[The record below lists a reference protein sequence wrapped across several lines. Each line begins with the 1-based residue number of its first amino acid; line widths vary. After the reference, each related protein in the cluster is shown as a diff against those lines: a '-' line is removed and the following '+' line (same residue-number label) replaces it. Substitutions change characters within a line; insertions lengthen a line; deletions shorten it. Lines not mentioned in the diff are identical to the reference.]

1 MNTWVQKR
9 VSIPVSVLSDDEW
22 RFDACPTKQLH
33 WCDMYEHARDNK
45 LVAEMVASYRSK
57 KEWAVAGLFP
67 DTSSSVLC
75 KAFIDAFP
83 EFPAAPFL
91 SLNATVRAERCRL
104 LDRLRGKLQVGF
116 YNERGSLR
124 LSEETVVLCIHR
136 RAPRAAVMR
145 ALTELVQVGPG
156 PQRPNK
162 NLQYLALVR
171 LYKRHGNW
179 PAVLRHLEKVGHALS
194 RKNESQ
200 CSKDNKKAVSN
211 IDNVLRRMM

>member
-33 WCDMYEHARDNK
+33 WCDIYEHARDNK
-45 LVAEMVASYRSK
+45 LVVEMVSSYRNK
-57 KEWAVAGLFP
+57 KEWTDEGHFADP
-67 DTSSSVLC
+67 SSSILGR
-75 KAFIDAFP
+75 AFIDAFP

-116 YNERGSLR
+116 YNANGAPR

-145 ALTELVQVGPG
+145 ALTELAQVGPDR
-156 PQRPNK
+156 QRPGK

-171 LYKRHGNW
+171 LYKKHGNW
-179 PAVLRHLEKVGHALS
+179 PAVLRHLEKVGHILLQ
-194 RKNESQ
+194 KNESQ
-200 CSKDNKKAVSN
+200 CSKYNKKAASN
-211 IDNVLRRMM
+211 IVNVLRRIM